1 MDGVTYMRV
10 KFYVDGSKRKGTAYL
25 DLKKVCT
32 RRCVSELVMNDCSLF
47 LQNDSGKYECRFL
60 FVELKGYPGG
70 TIVLEDNR

>member
-32 RRCVSELVMNDCSLF
+32 RQCVSELVMNDCSLF
-47 LQNDSGKYECRFL
+47 L
-60 FVELKGYPGG
+60 
-70 TIVLEDNR
+70 